1 MGVGL
6 APNEVTEER
15 LHLVVLYSLAD
26 QSLGINDYLK
36 ARLCRPYSLA
46 KNRLIM
52 WLVCLR
58 FAVALRV

>member
-26 QSLGINDYLK
+26 QSLGINDY
-36 ARLCRPYSLA
+36 
-46 KNRLIM
+46 
-52 WLVCLR
+52 
-58 FAVALRV
+58 